1 MATNRLV
8 QQGKVKVYATTMFNA
23 ANDAGGADKVVAVRN
38 QMARLR
44 HLIYADMDLTL
55 ALNDSSYTP
64 RQRYD
69 LAKAVFADCEVA
81 LCETLAVMAEQGDV
95 SLLGQVYNAYEEE
108 MAEQLKLCVVD
119 VTTVVPLDDALRN
132 LIGKK
137 AEAELGCNAV
147 LNESIDKSILGGI
160 IMSVNGMRI
169 DASVLSQLNR
179 ARYVLKGIDGGDSQ

>member
-8 QQGKVKVYATTMFNA
+8 SQGKVQVYAQTMFDA
-23 ANDAGGADKVVAVRN
+23 ANDAGGSDEVVAVRN

-44 HLIYADMDLTL
+44 HLIYADMDLSL
-55 ALNDSSYTP
+55 ALKDASYTST
-64 RQRYD
+64 QRYD

-81 LCETLAVMAEQGDV
+81 LSETLAVMAEQGDTD
-95 SLLGQVYNAYEEE
+95 LLGQVYHAYEEV
-108 MAEQLKLCVVD
+108 MAEKLKLVVVD
-119 VTTVVPLDDALRN
+119 VTTVVALDDKLRE

-147 LNESIDKSILGGI
+147 LNESIDESILGGI

-179 ARYVLKGIDGGDSQ
+179 ARYVLKETDGGDSQ